1 VGVTFRC
8 NHGVTFGATTM
19 WAPLLDSV
27 LPMLRTIL
35 LGVVTGLAVTQLA
48 NFATT
53 VYLHR
58 GLAHR
63 ALTVR
68 PWLGFAFRVVIWL
81 TTGMRP
87 RQWVA
92 VHRKHHA
99 FTDQTDDPHS
109 PARLG
114 WVRVQLTNPGLYRR
128 VARDE
133 DQVLRYS
140 RDLPP
145 TRVDRLL
152 FDRALLGLG
161 LGIALLVVTIGWQAA
176 LIAAPLHMAAY
187 LGLSGAVNAVAH
199 TFGRRPFATSATN
212 VQWLAFLTAGEGLH
226 NNHHAAPTS
235 ARFSLGRFE
244 FDPSW
249 RVIKVLSRLGWV
261 RVRHEHPKFVVPRS
275 AASGS

>member
-1 VGVTFRC
+1 
-8 NHGVTFGATTM
+8 
-19 WAPLLDSV
+19 
-27 LPMLRTIL
+27 MLRIL
-35 LGVVTGLAVTQLA
+35 LVGLVAGFLVTQIA

-63 ALTVR
+63 AVSMR
-68 PWLGFAFRVVIWL
+68 PWLAGSFKLVIWL

-99 FTDQTDDPHS
+99 FTDQTEDPHS

-114 WVRVQLTNPGLYRR
+114 WLRVQLTNPGLYRR

-133 DQVLRYS
+133 VQVSRYA

-145 TRVDRLL
+145 TRLDRVF
-152 FDRALLGLG
+152 FDHALLGLG
-161 LGIALLVVTIGWQAA
+161 LGVVLLVVIFGWKAA
-176 LIAAPLHMAAY
+176 LVAVPVHLVGY
-187 LGLSGAVNAVAH
+187 LGLSGAINAVAH

-244 FDPSW
+244 FDPAWLS
-249 RVIKVLSRLGWV
+249 IKVFRRFGWLT
-261 RVRHEHPKFVVPRS
+261 VRHDVPKIVVPRS
-275 AASGS
+275 AATGAL